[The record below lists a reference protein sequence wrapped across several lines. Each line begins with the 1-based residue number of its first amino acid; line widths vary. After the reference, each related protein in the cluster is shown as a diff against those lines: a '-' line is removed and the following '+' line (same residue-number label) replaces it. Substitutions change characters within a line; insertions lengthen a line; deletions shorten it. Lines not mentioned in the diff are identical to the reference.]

1 MKLPRLL
8 CVCLAVLFASHPVA
22 ANDKP
27 GELYFS
33 GRLIE
38 LNAAKHTFAIRNGKK
53 ELVFT
58 IEPQRCDTTVDGSM
72 TERNLRFARIGDA
85 VMGELSLKEAK
96 PYVTGVEFA
105 RKPQLG
111 KPLPPAAN

>member
-1 MKLPRLL
+1 M
-8 CVCLAVLFASHPVA
+8 VLFASHPVA

-27 GELYFS
+27 GELYCS

-53 ELVFT
+53 ELVLT

-96 PYVTGVEFA
+96 PYVTWAEFT

-111 KPLPPAAN
+111 KPVPPAAN